1 MSAIIRRQI
10 KAALGPRWVTRL
22 RVARRLLPMPR
33 WGNLRRTRPF
43 SEEFGFDRGT
53 PIDRY
58 YLHGFLD
65 ANRECITGTVLEIQM
80 SSYTKRYGS
89 EVSTAH
95 SVDINPAHNP
105 TYVCDLAHADRVIPA
120 ERYDCL
126 LLPNSLSFFRD
137 LDGCLRQALRVVRP
151 GGVILASTAGFVP
164 LVPDMPEYWRM
175 SADGWREVAARTWP
189 GCEVRVEAHGN
200 CLAAV
205 AAMLGLAHEEL
216 DTGELDVHDTRYPVL
231 VTVRCRR
238 PLAP

>member
-10 KAALGPRWVTRL
+10 KAVLGPRWVTRL
-22 RVARRLLPMPR
+22 RVAGRRLPMPR

-43 SEEFGFDRGT
+43 SEQFGFDRGT

-58 YLHGFLD
+58 YLHAFLE
-65 ANRECITGTVLEIQM
+65 ANRGCITGAVLEIQM

-95 SVDINPAHNP
+95 SVDINPAHKP

-137 LDGCLRQALRVVRP
+137 LDGCLRQALRVLRP

-216 DTGELDVHDTRYPVL
+216 DPGELDVHDARYPVL

>member
-1 MSAIIRRQI
+1 MSTVIREQI
-10 KAALGPRWVTRL
+10 KAMLGPRWATRL
-22 RVARRLLPMPR
+22 RVATRGLPVPR

-43 SEEFGFDRGT
+43 SEQFGFDRGT

-58 YLHGFLD
+58 YLHRFLD
-65 ANRECITGTVLEIQM
+65 ANRACITGAVLEIQM

-89 EVSTAH
+89 RVVTAH
-95 SVDINPAHNP
+95 TVDINPAHDP
-105 TYVCDLAHADRVIPA
+105 TYVCDLAQADRVIPA

-137 LDGCLRQALRVVRP
+137 LDGCLRQALRVVKP

-175 SADGWREVAARTWP
+175 SAEGWREVSARAWP
-189 GCEVRVEAHGN
+189 GCEVSVEAHGN

-216 DTGELDVHDTRYPVL
+216 AARELDSHDPRYPVL

-238 PLAP
+238 PGAS